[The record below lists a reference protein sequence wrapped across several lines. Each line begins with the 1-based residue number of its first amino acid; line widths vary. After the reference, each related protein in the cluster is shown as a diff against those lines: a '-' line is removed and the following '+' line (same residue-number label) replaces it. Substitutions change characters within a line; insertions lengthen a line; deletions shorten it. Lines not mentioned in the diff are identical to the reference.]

1 MRKWAIAF
9 LLCLVFAAGALSLRL
24 WMHPQASLRSRDE
37 IIRDMV
43 KSYEIAPHLSD
54 ERIQHLLEELE
65 TAAPDAARA
74 WREIMHR
81 WAESGSDMAISSGV
95 LPAGLDRTEALCI
108 IVLGYQLNPDG
119 SMKEELL
126 GRLRTAKASALEYP
140 NAYIL
145 CTGGGTA
152 SSASTTEAQAMAQW
166 LIQNGVEETRVL
178 TESRSLTTA
187 ENAIYCGHLLHQY
200 PGITQAA
207 LISSDYHLPWASIL
221 FQTQFILDGASVSL
235 VSNAAYP
242 TSTRLYGASL
252 LRYQAN
258 GILEIASRHS

>member
-1 MRKWAIAF
+1 
-9 LLCLVFAAGALSLRL
+9 
-24 WMHPQASLRSRDE
+24 
-37 IIRDMV
+37 
-43 KSYEIAPHLSD
+43 
-54 ERIQHLLEELE
+54 
-65 TAAPDAARA
+65 
-74 WREIMHR
+74 MHR

-95 LPAGLDRTEALCI
+95 LPAGLDGTEALCI

-187 ENAIYCGHLLHQY
+187 ENAIYCGHLLQQY

-221 FQTQFILDGASVSL
+221 FQAQFILDGASVSL

-252 LRYQAN
+252 LHYQAN